1 MGRFVGLLA
10 ILLATV
16 AAAQE
21 KPTLGDLSVSLDERR
36 VLADFALSDAFDS
49 EFRDRIESGLPS
61 GFVFRFKLYRDHKKW
76 FDNQLESTALEVIG
90 IYNAV
95 TREYLV
101 NYKHDGRLIESRI
114 VRNFEELEAAMTQF
128 TALPIFTLGEVPL
141 DWRLLVRARA
151 DLGPGRTLLFF
162 PTTVSTDQ
170 VESRKFH
177 PPGEEE

>member
-1 MGRFVGLLA
+1 MGRILGLLA
-10 ILLATV
+10 IFLATV

-21 KPTLGDLSVSLDERR
+21 KPTIGDLTVTLDGRR
-36 VLADFALSDAFDS
+36 VLADLQLHNAFD
-49 EFRDRIESGLPS
+49 EELRKRIESGLPS

-76 FDNQLESTALEVIG
+76 FDNQLDSAALEVVG

-101 NYKHDGRLIESRI
+101 NYKQDGRLIESRI
-114 VRNFEELEAAMTQF
+114 VRDLVELEAAMTRF
-128 TALPIFTLGEVPL
+128 EGLPIFALEELPA

-151 DLGPGRTLLFF
+151 DLGSGRFLFFF

-177 PPGEEE
+177 PPAPLP